1 MTAEFEEM
9 LRAKTRIRK
18 LMGLAAGNAN
28 ESESKSAMAMAQRLA
43 QKHGIDMTTLRP
55 MTAAELGAPE
65 DKLAA
70 MRRMMAAFGP
80 AISKAHPGVDE
91 KALEAE
97 RRKDDLYGRK

>member
-9 LRAKTRIRK
+9 LKAKTRIRK

-28 ESESKSAMAMAQRLA
+28 EAESKSAMAMARRLA
-43 QKHGIDMTTLRP
+43 EKHGIDMHGLQPLTD
-55 MTAAELGAPE
+55 AELKTPE

-91 KALEAE
+91 KALEEE